1 MTQAKTGI
9 EFRDGRFF
17 TAANQGEPLVT
28 SELVLEGCIHYAIR
42 AHGSLA
48 KEGCAVRK
56 FDGKTPAVT
65 HLLDCWTEILNEPRL
80 SEGDRAAGS
89 LALLFHDV
97 IQDTTVPPPDFLS
110 PRVLQLVQ
118 DMTYK
123 GGTEEEM
130 VHIWEKE
137 PFVIL
142 LKLYVKYSNWKT
154 MGWATEAKKTSYRDY
169 IQRLIDAV
177 VLVYGP
183 DLNVVRAAQALIR

>member
-9 EFRDGRFF
+9 AFRDGQYF
-17 TAANQGEPLVT
+17 TAANQGESLVT
-28 SELVLEGCIHYAIR
+28 SDRDLEAYIHYAIR
-42 AHGSLA
+42 AHGPLA
-48 KEGCAVRK
+48 TEGRAVRK
-56 FDGKTPAVT
+56 FDRKTPTVT
-65 HLLDCWTEILNEPRL
+65 HPLDCWTEILNEPLL

-97 IQDTTVPPPDFLS
+97 IEDTTVPPPDCLS

-118 DMTYK
+118 DMTYE

-142 LKLYVKYSNWKT
+142 LKLYDKYSNWKT
-154 MGWATEAKKTSYRDY
+154 MGWTTEAKKASYRDY
-169 IQRLIDAV
+169 IQRLIDV
-177 VLVYGP
+177 VIRFYGP
-183 DLNVVRAAQALIR
+183 SLNVVRAAQALIR